1 MRFPTINWQP
11 RQIAGRIFHLLPFFI
26 GIVLLLY
33 VGEQYGMMFA
43 EQRRLAH
50 EWERQ
55 KNVALSAP
63 QPVATSGE
71 ENNLTRLQIPKINL
85 DAVIVEGTR
94 HRQLAVAPG
103 HMTDTPAPGEAG
115 NAVITGHRDTFFR
128 HIYELQKG
136 DSIIVQRDG
145 KTFNF
150 EVTGKQVVEPDD
162 LSVIRPSE
170 DSRLTLVTCYPTYY
184 IGPAP
189 ERLVVFSKLKLQDAA
204 PSTAGTPDAA
214 KSSTATSGSMN

>member
-1 MRFPTINWQP
+1 LR
-11 RQIAGRIFHLLPFFI
+11 LLPFFI

-43 EQRRLAH
+43 EQRRLAR

-55 KNVALSAP
+55 KNAFLTAPLSSAASS
-63 QPVATSGE
+63 QDQ
-71 ENNLTRLQIPKINL
+71 LTRLQIPKINL

-103 HMTDTPAPGEAG
+103 HMTDTPAPGENG

-136 DSIIVQRDG
+136 DSIVVQRDG

-150 EVTGKQVVEPDD
+150 EVTGKQIVEPDD

-170 DSRLTLVTCYPTYY
+170 DSRLTLITCYPTYY

-189 ERLVVFSKLKLQDAA
+189 ERLVVFSKLKLQDAT
-204 PSTAGTPDAA
+204 PSAAGTPDAA
-214 KSSTATSGSMN
+214 KSSAATSGSMN

>member
-1 MRFPTINWQP
+1 MDWR
-11 RQIAGRIFHLLPFFI
+11 RSIFTWKHILRWLPFCI

-43 EQRRLAH
+43 EQRRLAR
-50 EWERQ
+50 EWEQQ
-55 KNVALSAP
+55 KSTHLSAP
-63 QPVATSGE
+63 QPGAQNTE
-71 ENNLTRLQIPKINL
+71 ENDLTRLQIPKINL

-103 HMTDTPAPGEAG
+103 HMTNTPAPGEIG
-115 NAVITGHRDTFFR
+115 NAVVTGHRDTFFR

-136 DSIIVQRDG
+136 DSIVVQRDG

-150 EVTGKQVVEPDD
+150 EVTGKQIVEPDD

-170 DSRLTLVTCYPTYY
+170 DPRLTLITCYPTYY

-189 ERLVVFSKLKLQDAA
+189 ERLVVFSKLKLQEAA
-204 PSTAGTPDAA
+204 PSATNSGGNA
-214 KSSTATSGSMN
+214 KSTAAAAGNIN

>member
-1 MRFPTINWQP
+1 MR
-11 RQIAGRIFHLLPFFI
+11 LLPFLI
-26 GIVLLLY
+26 GIALLLY

-43 EQRRLAH
+43 EQRRLAQ

-55 KNVALSAP
+55 KSAP
-63 QPVATSGE
+63 LTVLQSRAATSQDQ
-71 ENNLTRLQIPKINL
+71 LTRLQIPKINL

-128 HIYELQKG
+128 HIYELQRG
-136 DSIIVQRDG
+136 DSIVVQRDG

-150 EVTGKQVVEPDD
+150 EVTGKQIVQPDD
-162 LSVIRPSE
+162 LSVIRPSD
-170 DSRLTLVTCYPTYY
+170 DSRLTLITCYPTYY

-189 ERLVVFSKLKLQDAA
+189 ERLVVFSKLKLQDGAA
-204 PSTAGTPDAA
+204 SSATNNSGTV
-214 KSSTATSGSMN
+214 KSSAATSGSIN